1 MRKNAVKDVDEMF
14 AEYEKDPEFAKGVQ
28 AELNKLDSAVAVR
41 QEREEYGWTQQ
52 ELADKAGVPQSTIAR
67 IENGA
72 NTSMDTM
79 SKIGSAFGKSVKIE
93 FA

>member
-1 MRKNAVKDVDEMF
+1 MRKDAVIDVDDIF
-14 AEYEKDPEFAKGVQ
+14 AKYEKNPEFKKAYE
-28 AELNKLDSAVAVR
+28 AESNKLESAIIVR
-41 QEREEYGWTQQ
+41 QERDKFGWTQQ

-72 NTSMDTM
+72 NTSIDTM
-79 SKIGSAFGKSVKIE
+79 SKIGSAFGKMVKIS